1 MVRTELGLPHSFFR
15 PVFLASEAASY
26 ITRAIIPLTDGRP
39 MP

>member
-1 MVRTELGLPHSFFR
+1 MVWTELGLPHSFFR
-15 PVFLASEAASY
+15 PVFLASEASY